1 MGDVLMAILTAVWG
15 FLNSPVGITAVAG
28 VVLLI
33 LNRIYAKKPL
43 WQTLEGTII
52 GAVKTAEKAIP
63 DDAENAGMKRL
74 DYALKYVL
82 SIYEEV
88 VKRRAT
94 DQEQAAIRDGIQV
107 VHDRLDASGTL

>member
-1 MGDVLMAILTAVWG
+1 MGDVVIAILTAVWA
-15 FLNSPVGITAVAG
+15 FLNSPVGITAVAA

-63 DDAENAGMKRL
+63 DDAENAGVKRL
-74 DYALKYVL
+74 DHALKYVL
-82 SIYEEV
+82 SVYEEI

-94 DQEQAAIRDGIQV
+94 DAESAAIKDGIQV
-107 VHDRLDASGTL
+107 VHDKLEASGTL